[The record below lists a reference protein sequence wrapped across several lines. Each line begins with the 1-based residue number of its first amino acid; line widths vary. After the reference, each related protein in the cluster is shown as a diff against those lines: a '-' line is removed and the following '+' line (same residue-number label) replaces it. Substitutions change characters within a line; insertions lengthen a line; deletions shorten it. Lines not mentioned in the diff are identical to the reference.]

1 MAKNIEERLYR
12 NGHSKEGYMNAATL
26 KLRVE
31 QMGIG
36 IFAKPKFANP
46 KRSTKKKGWFKN

>member
-12 NGHSKEGYMNAATL
+12 NGRSKEGYMNPLTL
-26 KLRVE
+26 KLRLE

-36 IFAKPKFANP
+36 VFAKPKFAIP
-46 KRSTKKKGWFKN
+46 KSCKYDLL